1 MFEKQGTKIK
11 TAFELPAGFYASVL
25 VDIKK
30 LLLNKQGQLP
40 NYNGAIDF
48 LGPGLPQA
56 SWRAWLLAWEVK
68 QCIVRPDENKE
79 LLKLVIIMRIIT

>member
-25 VDIKK
+25 VDVKK

-56 SWRAWLLAWEVK
+56 S
-68 QCIVRPDENKE
+68 
-79 LLKLVIIMRIIT
+79 